1 LLASFQKIVLD
12 ILPKVSY
19 NIHSDLGEFTMITIQ
34 APTHCPSCASE
45 LVWINHLLY
54 CKGASCASQSQK
66 KLEHFAKTIKIKGLG
81 PSSIAKLGLGDI
93 NDIYSLSKEQIAKC
107 LSSDKLAERLYSEIQ
122 NSISVPLDTLLPAFG
137 IPLIGSTAA
146 KKLST
151 TITNI
156 YDISRETC
164 AMAGLGPKA
173 TDSLMDWLH
182 SDFYRYDGQLPFS
195 FKFKETKSDSIV
207 ATFAPIGTVCI
218 TGKLKSFPNKA
229 EAKAYLEHYGY
240 IVKSTLTKDCT
251 HLINES
257 GIESTKTQNARAKGV
272 IVTTIG
278 ELINNSGE

>member
-1 LLASFQKIVLD
+1 
-12 ILPKVSY
+12 
-19 NIHSDLGEFTMITIQ
+19 MITIQ

-122 NSISVPLDTLLPAFG
+122 NSISVPLDILLPAFG

-164 AMAGLGPKA
+164 AEAGLGPKA

-195 FKFKETKSDSIV
+195 FKFKETKSTNIKCSRLFLNSQVILEQ
-207 ATFAPIGTVCI
+207 
-218 TGKLKSFPNKA
+218 KKSFLSSSQKCLNSWLK
-229 EAKAYLEHYGY
+229 
-240 IVKSTLTKDCT
+240 KD
-251 HLINES
+251 L
-257 GIESTKTQNARAKGV
+257 R
-272 IVTTIG
+272 
-278 ELINNSGE
+278 